1 MVLMMV
7 GSRELR
13 LRGDGTMSISPEV
26 INGYLEWRRDKELYP
41 PLWSAEEYV
50 EDLLKSDARDK
61 LNIIYALFE
70 DEDENILEQIRE
82 VLF

>member
-1 MVLMMV
+1 
-7 GSRELR
+7 
-13 LRGDGTMSISPEV
+13 MSISPEV
-26 INGYLEWRRDKELYP
+26 INGYLEWRREKELHP

-50 EDLLKSDARDK
+50 EDLLKSDARDR

>member
-1 MVLMMV
+1 
-7 GSRELR
+7 
-13 LRGDGTMSISPEV
+13 MSISPEI
-26 INGYLEWRRDKELYP
+26 INGYLEWRREKELYP

-50 EDLLKSDARDK
+50 EDLLKSDARDR